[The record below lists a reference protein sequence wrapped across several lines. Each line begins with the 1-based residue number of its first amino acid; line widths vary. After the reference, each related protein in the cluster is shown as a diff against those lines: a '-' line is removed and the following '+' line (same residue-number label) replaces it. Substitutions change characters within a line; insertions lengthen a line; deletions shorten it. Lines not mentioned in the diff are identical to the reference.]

1 MALFNVTAEPRY
13 NEGVYGL
20 AKCVRYDEN
29 SLYRGSFFI
38 YFTITGVKKSFR
50 LTEDFVIYRFVISR
64 RHRVIQYTLYL
75 YKWYS

>member
-38 YFTITGVKKSFR
+38 YFTITGVKKKLSFNR
-50 LTEDFVIYRFVISR
+50 GLRYI
-64 RHRVIQYTLYL
+64 
-75 YKWYS
+75 